1 MRKVLEG
8 QQREKIS
15 LGAKS
20 LENCEE
26 TAKERVREKERERE
40 REREREEG
48 RPKVTRKLVH
58 WLDMANLLIFSIL
71 S

>member
-20 LENCEE
+20 VENCEE
-26 TAKERVREKERERE
+26 TAKKERERKREKERERE
-40 REREREEG
+40 RERGGETKSDKKTCPLARYGE
-48 RPKVTRKLVH
+48 LV
-58 WLDMANLLIFSIL
+58 DFFPY
-71 S
+71 